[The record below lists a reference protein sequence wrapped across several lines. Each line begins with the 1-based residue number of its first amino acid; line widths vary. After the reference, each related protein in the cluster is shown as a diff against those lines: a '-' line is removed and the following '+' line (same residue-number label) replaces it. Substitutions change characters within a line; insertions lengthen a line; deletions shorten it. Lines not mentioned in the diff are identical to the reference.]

1 MNKPK
6 SNAGMIQFMATSIY
20 IARNMK
26 NTVLE
31 TLLIDY
37 AREKNSKMIYLMI
50 RILAHKYQTDMRT
63 EDIAYHNII
72 KRYLTYNSSSICK
85 ELLYK

>member
-6 SNAGMIQFMATSIY
+6 SNAGIIQFMATSIF
-20 IARNMK
+20 IAKNMN
-26 NTVLE
+26 NTILE

-37 AREKNSKMIYLMI
+37 ARENNSKMIYLMI
-50 RILAHKYQTDMRT
+50 RVLAHKYQTDMRT
-63 EDIAYHNII
+63 EDIAYYNII
-72 KRYLTYNSSSICK
+72 KRYLTYNSSNICK